1 MLQGCGE
8 SKERVVAW
16 VKMAGRAEL
25 KIGIKSRETRL
36 GEKLT
41 RRALGNH
48 FNVATYTRE
57 GWGDPVLRWWVDIV
71 RQ

>member
-36 GEKLT
+36 GEALT

-48 FNVATYTRE
+48 FNV
-57 GWGDPVLRWWVDIV
+57 VN
-71 RQ
+71 

>member
-1 MLQGCGE
+1 MLQGCSE
-8 SKERVVAW
+8 SKERVMAW
-16 VKMAGRAEL
+16 VKMAGRAEV

-48 FNVATYTRE
+48 FNVVTYLLERGGETLCLVGRY
-57 GWGDPVLRWWVDIV
+57 R
-71 RQ
+71 